1 MLQGKQSPLDMSRSN
16 SSKKWLEEHFDDE
29 YVKRSQRDGYRSRAV
44 YKLIE
49 IQEKNRVIKHGMKV
63 VDLGAAPGGWSQY
76 CATLV
81 GDKGRVVASDILS
94 IDPLAHVEFVQ
105 GDFRE
110 DDVFDQLLETLGSEK
125 CDLVIS
131 DMAPNISGV
140 DSIDQPK
147 SIYLCEL
154 ALDMAGRILQREG
167 VFIAKLFQGQGSD
180 EFLKEVRKMFKKVKI
195 IKPKA
200 SRPRSREV
208 YVLAQLLLV

>member
-1 MLQGKQSPLDMSRSN
+1 MSRSN
-16 SSKKWLEEHFDDE
+16 SSKRWLDEHFEDE
-29 YVKRSQRDGYRSRAV
+29 YVKRSKQDGYRSRAV

-49 IQEKNRVIKHGMKV
+49 IQKKNKIIKHGMKV

-76 CATLV
+76 CAKLV
-81 GDKGRVVASDILS
+81 GDKGRVVASDILP
-94 IDPLAHVEFVQ
+94 IDPLAHVEFVL

-110 DDVFDQLLETLGSEK
+110 DEVFENLLDTLGAAK

-154 ALDMAGRILQREG
+154 ALDMAGRMLKQEG
-167 VFIAKLFQGQGSD
+167 FFIVKLFQGQGSD
-180 EFLKEVRKMFKKVKI
+180 EFLKEVRSHFKKVKI

-208 YVLAQLLLV
+208 YVLAQQLV

>member
-1 MLQGKQSPLDMSRSN
+1 MSRSN
-16 SSKKWLEEHFDDE
+16 SSQRWLDEHLEDE
-29 YVKRSQRDGYRSRAV
+29 YVKRSKQDGYRSRAV
-44 YKLIE
+44 YKLME
-49 IQEKNRVIKHGMKV
+49 IHQKNKIIKHGMKV

-76 CATLV
+76 CAKLV
-81 GDKGRVVASDILS
+81 GDKGRVVASDILPM
-94 IDPLAHVEFVQ
+94 DPLAHVEFVL

-110 DDVFDQLLETLGSEK
+110 DDVFEHLLETLGSDK

-154 ALDMAGRILQREG
+154 ALDMAGRLLQQDG

-180 EFLKEVRKMFKKVKI
+180 EFLKEVRKLFKKVKI

-208 YVLAQLLLV
+208 YVLAQVLV

>member
-1 MLQGKQSPLDMSRSN
+1 MSRSK
-16 SSKKWLEEHFDDE
+16 SSKRWLDEHFEDE
-29 YVKRSQRDGYRSRAV
+29 YVKRSQQDGYRSRAV

-49 IQEKNRVIKHGMKV
+49 IHKKNKVIKPAMKV

-81 GDKGRVVASDILS
+81 GDKGRVVASDILP

-110 DDVFDQLLETLGSEK
+110 NDVFNALLATLGADK

-154 ALDMAGRILQREG
+154 ALDMAGRILQKDG
-167 VFIAKLFQGQGSD
+167 IFIAKLFQGQGSD
-180 EFLKEVRKMFKKVKI
+180 EFVKEVRKLFKKVKI

-208 YVLAQLLLV
+208 YVLAQFLV

>member
-1 MLQGKQSPLDMSRSN
+1 MSRSK
-16 SSKKWLEEHFDDE
+16 SSNQWLDEHFEDE
-29 YVKRSQRDGYRSRAV
+29 YVKRSRQDGYRSRAV

-49 IQEKNRVIKHGMKV
+49 IQEKNRVIKQGMKI
-63 VDLGAAPGGWSQY
+63 VDLGAAPGSWSQY

-81 GDKGRVVASDILS
+81 GDQGRVVASDILP
-94 IDPLAHVEFVQ
+94 IDPLPHVEFVQ

-110 DDVFDQLLETLGSEK
+110 DAVFDRLLETLGVEK

-154 ALDMAGRILQREG
+154 ALDMAGRMLQQEG

-180 EFLKEVRKMFKKVKI
+180 EFLKAVRKMFKKVKI

-208 YVLAQLLLV
+208 YVLAQQLLV

>member
-1 MLQGKQSPLDMSRSN
+1 MSRSK
-16 SSKKWLEEHFDDE
+16 SSKRWLDEHFEDE
-29 YVKRSQRDGYRSRAV
+29 YVKRSRQDGYRSRAV
-44 YKLIE
+44 YKLME
-49 IQEKNRVIKHGMKV
+49 IQEKNKIIKPGMKV

-81 GDKGRVVASDILS
+81 GDKGRVVASDILP
-94 IDPLAHVEFVQ
+94 IDPLPHVEFVQ

-110 DDVFDQLLETLGSEK
+110 DDVFEELLTTLGSDK

-154 ALDMAGRILQREG
+154 ALDMAGRILTANG
-167 VFIAKLFQGQGSD
+167 AFVAKLFQGQGSD
-180 EFLKEVRKMFKKVKI
+180 EFIKAVRRTFRKVKI
-195 IKPKA
+195 LKPKA

-208 YVLAQLLLV
+208 YVLGQKLV

>member
-1 MLQGKQSPLDMSRSN
+1 MSRSK
-16 SSKKWLEEHFDDE
+16 SSKRWLDEHFEDE
-29 YVKRSQRDGYRSRAV
+29 YVKRSRQDGYRSRAV

-49 IQEKNRVIKHGMKV
+49 IQQKHHIIQPGMKV
-63 VDLGAAPGGWSQY
+63 LDLGAAPGGWSQY
-76 CATLV
+76 CAQII
-81 GDKGRVVASDILS
+81 GDNGRVVASDILP
-94 IDPLAHVEFVQ
+94 IDPLPHVEFVQ

-110 DDVFDQLLETLGSEK
+110 DEVLATLLNTLGSDK

-154 ALDMAGRILQREG
+154 ALDMAGRILNANG
-167 VFIAKLFQGQGSD
+167 TFVAKLFQGQGSD
-180 EFLKEVRKMFKKVKI
+180 EFVKATRETFRKVKI

-208 YVLAQLLLV
+208 YVLGQKLV

>member
-1 MLQGKQSPLDMSRSN
+1 MSRSK
-16 SSKKWLEEHFDDE
+16 SSKRWLEEHFDDE
-29 YVKRSQRDGYRSRAV
+29 FVKRSQQDGYRSRAV

-49 IQEKNRVIKHGMKV
+49 MQEKHKLIKPGMKV

-76 CATLV
+76 CAEVV
-81 GDKGRVVASDILS
+81 GESGRVVASDILP
-94 IDPLAHVEFVQ
+94 IDPLAHVEFVL

-110 DDVFDQLLETLGSEK
+110 EDVYNQLLETLGSEK

-154 ALDMAGRILQREG
+154 ALDMAGRILQPSG
-167 VFIAKLFQGQGSD
+167 TFLAKVFQGQGSD
-180 EFLKEVRKMFKKVKI
+180 QYVKEVRNTFKKVKI
-195 IKPKA
+195 VKPKS
-200 SRPRSREV
+200 SRARSREV
-208 YVLAQLLLV
+208 YVLAHQLLV

>member
-1 MLQGKQSPLDMSRSN
+1 MAISK
-16 SSKKWLEEHFDDE
+16 SSKRWLDEHFEDE
-29 YVKRSQRDGYRSRAV
+29 YVKKSRKDGYRSRAV

-49 IQEKNRVIKHGMKV
+49 IHQKNKVIKPRMKV

-81 GDKGRVVASDILS
+81 GDKGRVVASDILP
-94 IDPLAHVEFVQ
+94 IDPLPHVEFVQ

-110 DDVFDQLLETLGSEK
+110 AEVFERLLATLESDQ

-140 DSIDQPK
+140 DSVDQPK

-154 ALDMAGRILQREG
+154 ALDMAARILQKDG
-167 VFIAKLFQGQGSD
+167 VFITKVFQGQGSD
-180 EFLKEVRKMFKKVKI
+180 EFLKEVRRSFKKVKV

-208 YVLAQLLLV
+208 YVLAQLLV